1 MVNSVKKTI
10 LPLFLL
16 VLGFNSLDAEPRYR
30 FDRPFAW
37 TSPEIMAQGGS
48 YTAIA
53 SGFNSLMTNP
63 AGFAFNHNRK
73 KMKSRSHTNQIY
85 TTIQGD
91 TIVVLEEEATE
102 RTVYQER
109 GEVTILG
116 LQPIITANPF
126 TLLGDPSAFSNTQSM
141 IPVLFDQLKNNGLGA
156 AVQAGGGYV
165 GHGLGFGL
173 IAYLDGMFP
182 GTRYITSVN
191 GSMTLTVS
199 LVGGYAHKFHFG
211 PVDLAIG
218 ADVRPMWRLKIKDLG
233 FNTVLDQLGGE
244 GFSPEDLLANSDTLT
259 GWAIGFD
266 AGVLAKWRF
275 LSMGFSLRDIAHTRY
290 QYKTTNLITGSL
302 NPFTGKNY
310 SGIPYISPMTLNI
323 GIGVQPDFG
332 RLNKFLAFKAHAE
345 FKIPLINADEVA
357 DFVEKSFWS
366 ILHLGTEVKFFDIL
380 SLRGGFSSGY
390 LTAGFGLDL
399 WIVELN
405 AAIYSQEVGRQA
417 GDDQQMGV
425 NMELVFRF

>member
-1 MVNSVKKTI
+1 M
-10 LPLFLL
+10 
-16 VLGFNSLDAEPRYR
+16 LGFNSLNAESLFR

-63 AGFAFNHNRK
+63 AGLAFNHNRK
-73 KMKSRSHTNQIY
+73 RVKSQFHTNQIY

-91 TIVVLEEEATE
+91 TIAVLEKEATE
-102 RTVYQER
+102 KTVYQEK

-116 LQPIITANPF
+116 LQPTITANPF
-126 TLLGDPSAFSNTQSM
+126 GLLSDMSDFSNIQSLLPTLL
-141 IPVLFDQLKNNGLGA
+141 DQFKSNGLGA
-156 AVQAGGGYV
+156 SVQVGGGYV
-165 GHGLGFGL
+165 GHGFGFGL
-173 IAYLDGMFP
+173 IGYLEGIFP
-182 GTRYITSVN
+182 RYRLIASVN

-211 PVDLAIG
+211 PVDLAVG
-218 ADVRPMWRLKIKDLG
+218 ADIRPMWRLKVKDLG
-233 FNTVLDQLGGE
+233 FNTALEQLDSG
-244 GFSPEDLLANSDTLT
+244 GFSLEGLLGSGNALT

-266 AGVLAKWRF
+266 AGVLARWRF
-275 LSMGFSLRDIAHTRY
+275 LSMGLSLRDIAHTRY
-290 QYKTTNLITGSL
+290 QYKATNFVSGSL
-302 NPFTGKNY
+302 NPFTGSNY
-310 SGIPYISPMTLNI
+310 SGIPFISPMTLNI

-332 RLNKFLAFKAHAE
+332 RLNRILAFKAHAE

-366 ILHLGTEVKFFDIL
+366 TIHLGTEVKLFDIL
-380 SLRGGFSSGY
+380 SLRGGLSSGY

-399 WIVELN
+399 WVAELN
-405 AAIYSQEVGRQA
+405 AAIYSLEVGKQA
-417 GDDQQMGV
+417 GDEQQMGV
-425 NMELVFRF
+425 NLELVFRF